1 MATDTPPT
9 DAGER
14 RRSVVRSSP
23 EVPFS
28 GFYSRANAATERRA
42 AAARNAIIEWSDWT
56 PDPHPTRRTRLRT
69 RHYGWF
75 LRKPRY
81 WRTLRRA
88 GAGVAPKPRT
98 SAGMCIGRT
107 TLCVYSTGDRHLGST
122 YVESVATRGITPSR
136 DNRSKR
142 GMVIDRRG
150 HTPCAR
156 LCGGERVGVVEPPA
170 AARTGLLAK
179 APPQLP

>member
-28 GFYSRANAATERRA
+28 GFYSRANAAAERRA

-56 PDPHPTRRTRLRT
+56 SDSHPTRRTRLRK

-88 GAGVAPKPRT
+88 GAQSRVPAALQRQESCQLEGQLKWQSIFYFAKVAVLT
-98 SAGMCIGRT
+98 SEQQHKTFDEWFKA
-107 TLCVYSTGDRHLGST
+107 
-122 YVESVATRGITPSR
+122 SVASNLNQTSGR
-136 DNRSKR
+136 
-142 GMVIDRRG
+142 
-150 HTPCAR
+150 
-156 LCGGERVGVVEPPA
+156 
-170 AARTGLLAK
+170 
-179 APPQLP
+179 

>member
-9 DAGER
+9 DAGEG

-28 GFYSRANAATERRA
+28 GFDSRANAAAERRA
-42 AAARNAIIEWSDWT
+42 AAARNAIIEWSDGT

-69 RHYGWF
+69 RHYGCF

-98 SAGMCIGRT
+98 SAGKCTGRT

-122 YVESVATRGITPSR
+122 YVESAATRGITPSR
-136 DNRSKR
+136 DKPLKARH
-142 GMVIDRRG
+142 G
-150 HTPCAR
+150 H
-156 LCGGERVGVVEPPA
+156 
-170 AARTGLLAK
+170 
-179 APPQLP
+179 